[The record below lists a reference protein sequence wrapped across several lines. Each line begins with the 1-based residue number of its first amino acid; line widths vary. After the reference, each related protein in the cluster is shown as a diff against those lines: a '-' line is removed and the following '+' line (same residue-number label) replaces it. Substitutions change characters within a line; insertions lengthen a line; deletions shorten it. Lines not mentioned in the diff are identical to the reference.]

1 MAVRDIDH
9 AQFPT
14 AVLERSKEI
23 PVVVDFW
30 AAWCGPCRV
39 LGPIL
44 EKVAG
49 EPDSGFDMVKVDV
62 DANPELASHF
72 GVQGIPTVIG
82 FKDGQPA
89 TRFTGAIPEAAVR
102 QFVNALRPS
111 VEELALSSAREA
123 LALGQREDA
132 AALLGDLLARRP
144 DHSEAAPL
152 LAEIHIEDGNWEAAE
167 AALAPLPP
175 TAEVNRL
182 RARIRISK
190 GVSVDGVSDL
200 DRARALAAAGSQQP
214 ALEIALGLV
223 KGRGPDAEDA
233 RRLMLDLFET
243 LGPDPL
249 TGEFRKKLASALF

>member
-49 EPDSGFDMVKVDV
+49 EPDSGFDLVKVDV
-62 DANPELASHF
+62 DANPELASYF

-111 VEELALSSAREA
+111 VEELALSSARGA

-132 AALLGDLLARRP
+132 AA
-144 DHSEAAPL
+144 
-152 LAEIHIEDGNWEAAE
+152 
-167 AALAPLPP
+167 PLPP
-175 TAEVNRL
+175 TAEVNGL

-223 KGRGPDAEDA
+223 KGRGPDAEEA

-243 LGPDPL
+243 LGPHPL
-249 TGEFRKKLASALF
+249 TGGFRKKPASALF